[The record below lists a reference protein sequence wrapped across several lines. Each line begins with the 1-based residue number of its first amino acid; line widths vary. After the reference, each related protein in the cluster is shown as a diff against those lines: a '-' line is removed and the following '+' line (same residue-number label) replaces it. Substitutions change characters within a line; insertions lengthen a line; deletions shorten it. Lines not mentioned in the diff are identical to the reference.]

1 MLRRPATGFSKNCVP
16 KREKQKSCTGWNE
29 WVCTSAARKVT
40 LPIPAARAS
49 RRPYSRK
56 PSQQSTASTE
66 PVGPTR
72 RASSI
77 AVSPKPQPASITLSP
92 LLTCNDGKIF
102 SL

>member
-1 MLRRPATGFSKNCVP
+1 MHRLERMGLYVGC
-16 KREKQKSCTGWNE
+16 QKGDI
-29 WVCTSAARKVT
+29 ADARG
-40 LPIPAARAS
+40 ARIAP
-49 RRPYSRK
+49 PYSRK

-92 LLTCNDGKIF
+92 LPTCNDGKIF